1 MCCLWTTVQKMPTSQ
16 IFSIKAF
23 MYAQK
28 LATKT
33 EMINWQIF
41 KHKVFMRLI
50 QYLKLLLLDLAGTVH
65 ALLRQD
71 AWFQFLYLQ
80 SCITLPPHQHL
91 WWSGVCWDARSV
103 QRVQV
108 TCAGAGAASGHH
120 PVATGHQ
127 SSGGCGAG
135 HTCHVAHVARG
146 SRVTWQPV
154 SGVTRTRGRC
164 RAMFDPSHVPAA
176 GRKLPCNL
184 SSAHG
189 CVTFYAPH
197 RNCYVM
203 PNVNPP

>member
-1 MCCLWTTVQKMPTSQ
+1 
-16 IFSIKAF
+16 
-23 MYAQK
+23 
-28 LATKT
+28 
-33 EMINWQIF
+33 
-41 KHKVFMRLI
+41 MRLI

-146 SRVTWQPV
+146 SRDNQ
-154 SGVTRTRGRC
+154 
-164 RAMFDPSHVPAA
+164 
-176 GRKLPCNL
+176 
-184 SSAHG
+184 
-189 CVTFYAPH
+189 
-197 RNCYVM
+197 
-203 PNVNPP
+203 